1 MSVPSHEELPP
12 RLRALADLLPGAMRG
27 HAGLHSYDGRAAD
40 LSPAGVRA
48 HLEGLGG
55 DPLDDPHDEAHLS
68 AFENALRHE
77 LGELQWHRTNPLF
90 HIGEMDLSDYE
101 RDYAPAA
108 ERDAARLAHLRLWPW
123 LADNALASLDRVFA
137 PIAESLLTAA
147 RGLVGSLPDDLPEDV
162 RDAALVAHSRLMAHL
177 EHAAEHG
184 PEQAGLGAKTLS
196 RLMGIGE
203 AMEVDLDELAAR
215 ADAERD
221 RLRTRLAEAV
231 GRLAPDREP
240 MEFARELTRNHP
252 GADGVLD
259 AAREWTR
266 LCREFTAERSLAPY
280 GDGECKVD
288 VPPPALRWGTAM
300 MAWSGPWEADTASF
314 YYVNPPDPEWSAEE
328 ADEWLEMFSHT
339 TLPAVSVHEVAPGHY
354 SHGRALRR
362 LQSPVRRAL
371 PSMSFVEGWAHYVE
385 EVCVDEGFGAYAA
398 ERIDDPEWT
407 ADHFEIGVW
416 LEALVRVTRLAVA
429 IGLHSGSMTVEEA
442 TARFTED
449 TALRGP
455 AARAEAQRATFD
467 PTYGRYTWGK
477 LEILALRERAR
488 DKWGEDF
495 SLPRFHRELLELG
508 APPLGLID
516 AVLDG

>member
-1 MSVPSHEELPP
+1 MSAPSHEELPP
-12 RLRALADLLPGAMRG
+12 RLRAIAELLPSAMRA

-40 LSPAGVRA
+40 LSPSGVRA
-48 HLEGLGG
+48 LLERLGG
-55 DPLDDPHDEAHLS
+55 DPLDHAHDEAHLT

-101 RDYAPAA
+101 REYAPAA

-123 LADNALASLDRVFA
+123 LADNALASLDRLSA
-137 PIAESLLTAA
+137 PIAESLIGAA
-147 RGLVGSLPDDLPEDV
+147 RGLIGSLPDDLPEDV
-162 RDAALVAHSRLMAHL
+162 RDAALAAHSRLMAHL

-184 PEQAGLGAKTLS
+184 PEQAGLGTETLA
-196 RLMGIGE
+196 RLLGTGE

-215 ADAERD
+215 ADVERD
-221 RLRTRLAEAV
+221 RLRSRLAEAA
-231 GRLAPDREP
+231 GRLAPDRDP
-240 MEFARELTRNHP
+240 MEFARELTRDHP

-266 LCREFTAERSLAPY
+266 LSLEFTTERSLAPY
-280 GDGECKVD
+280 GDGECRVD

-300 MAWSGPWEADTASF
+300 MAWSGPWETDTASF
-314 YYVNPPDPEWSAEE
+314 YYVNPPDPDWSEEE

-398 ERIDDPEWT
+398 ERLDDPEWT

-488 DKWGEDF
+488 EQWGEGF

-516 AVLDG
+516 EVLRE